1 MLSSGSKGNSVYIES
16 GEYRI
21 LIDAGLSEKELAA
34 RLLLIGRAPG
44 DLHGV
49 FLTHEHSDHIRGAG
63 TLARKYKIPVFST
76 EGTYNEMKHAV
87 GRIPDWHSFQQEDE
101 IRVGDLCVEPY
112 PTEHDAAESVA
123 FVVRQGSLKLGH
135 ATDLGKV
142 TPLVRERLSGASA
155 LLVESNHDI
164 DMLHAGP
171 YPWALKQRIKS
182 DVGHLSNEACAEL
195 LSFVNHDRL
204 QFVVLMHLSETNN
217 HPDIAQVTAAQA
229 LQAGVATMILARQDS
244 PTQLLTIH

>member
-1 MLSSGSKGNSVYIES
+1 MSSGSKGNSIYIES

-21 LIDAGLSEKELAA
+21 LIDAGLSEKEIAA
-34 RLLLIGRAPG
+34 RLLLIGRAPE

-49 FLTHEHSDHIRGAG
+49 FLTHEHSDHVRGAG

-76 EGTYNEMKHAV
+76 EGTYNNMKPAV
-87 GRIPDWHSFQQEDE
+87 GRIPDWHSFKQEDE
-101 IRVGDLCVEPY
+101 ILVGDLRIESY
-112 PTEHDAAESVA
+112 PTEHDAEESVA
-123 FVVRQGSLKLGH
+123 FVVRHGNLKLGH
-135 ATDLGKV
+135 ATDLGTV
-142 TPLVRERLSGASA
+142 TPMVREKLSGADA

-171 YPWALKQRIKS
+171 YPWPLKQRIKS

-204 QFVVLMHLSETNN
+204 QLVVLMHLSETNN
-217 HPDIAQVTAAQA
+217 HPDIAQVTADQA
-229 LQAGVATMILARQDS
+229 LQTKPVRTILARQDS
-244 PTQLLTIH
+244 PTELLMIH